1 MKPATTVT
9 KICRVMEQ
17 FQERQSLGVT
27 DLARRTGLLPSDVHR
42 ILMSLRANRY
52 IWQDPE
58 TKKYR
63 LGVALMRL
71 GLMAFES
78 NLLREKAQPILTQL
92 SKRLGAATHLG
103 LLDAQRL
110 ELILIDQIGGPTAGM
125 VQVHLGEIE
134 QLHSTALGKAI
145 LANLD
150 PHQLAFAL
158 QKSGMPR
165 STCYTI
171 TTAVVLEPQL
181 EQVRRCG
188 YSVDHEEFTRGVCC
202 IGSSLRDFTGAMVG
216 AISSSMPT
224 SCFHEWGEAQL
235 GAILRTAADNLSAVL
250 GPTES

>member
-1 MKPATTVT
+1 
-9 KICRVMEQ
+9 MEQ
-17 FQERQSLGVT
+17 FQERQSLGIA

-42 ILMSLRANRY
+42 ILTSLRANHY

-58 TKKYR
+58 NKRYQ

-71 GLMAFES
+71 GLTAFER

-92 SKRLGAATHLG
+92 SKRLGATTHLG
-103 LLDAQRL
+103 LLDGQRL
-110 ELILIDQIGGPTAGM
+110 ELILMDQISGPTAGIL
-125 VQVHLGEIE
+125 QVHLGETE
-134 QLHSTALGKAI
+134 QLHCTALGKAI

-150 PHQLAFAL
+150 RRRLASAL

-171 TTAVVLEPQL
+171 TNAAALERQL

-188 YSVDHEEFTRGVCC
+188 YSLDHEEFTRGVCC
-202 IGSSLRDFTGAMVG
+202 TGASIRDFTGAVVG
-216 AISSSMPT
+216 AISTSMPT
-224 SCFHEWGEAQL
+224 SRFLEWGEAQL
-235 GAILRTAADNLSAVL
+235 GAILRTAGDNLSAVL